1 MQGRDNE
8 GAERMLI
15 AVEQRM
21 GKGKGRT
28 RIDLEGNGY
37 LSMWRAAVAQRDGG
51 GRTLPAGDESLEPC
65 SGAK

>member
-1 MQGRDNE
+1 
-8 GAERMLI
+8 
-15 AVEQRM
+15 M